1 MAPSPHL
8 VFIFVYAFFLAAAA
22 LALAAFFLLL
32 RIMTMPKKEP
42 TTAEPSRTRMTGIRM
57 AQTRGRKK
65 FWRGWSSSTKG
76 CVSRAV
82 N

>member
-1 MAPSPHL
+1 MSLTESLPCEKKRIGSSLRRLL
-8 VFIFVYAFFLAAAA
+8 VRFPFYAFFLAAAA

-42 TTAEPSRTRMTGIRM
+42 TTAEPRRTRITGIRI

-65 FWRGWSSSTKG
+65 F
-76 CVSRAV
+76 
-82 N
+82 